1 MINVGDFLT
10 RRARLNPAREAY
22 VDGKS
27 GLRLTF
33 SELNNR
39 CNQAANALLA
49 SGVQKGERVA
59 LLLMNSAEFV
69 ELYFALAKIG
79 AVAVPLNWRLAPD
92 ELEFILRDSGA
103 RTLIY
108 GEEFVALAA
117 ELHTR
122 DGGKNIKDWLHIPTG
137 AEAAEKPFSRD
148 YIMARD
154 ASEILEPD
162 LGGGDDDLLFIMYT
176 SGTTGSPK
184 GVMHSHNT
192 CLWSVLT
199 FTATHD
205 LRGGDRYLAS
215 LPMFHVGS
223 LTPVMV
229 NIYSGATSVVMR
241 EFDPEFTW
249 RVIEKEKITTCL
261 LVPAMLNFMLQAA
274 NLGRT
279 DFSHLRW
286 IQVGAA
292 PVPVELIKNYGNLG
306 IAIHQIY
313 GLTESCGPAC
323 LIDAENAL
331 RKIGSTGKAFFHTEV
346 KVADENGVACPTGE
360 HGEVWIRAK
369 HIMTGYWNQP
379 QATAEALQDGWLRTG
394 DGAMQD
400 ADGYIFMQDRIKDM
414 VISGGENI
422 YPAEIEN
429 ILLTHPDV
437 KEVAVIGQPSE
448 RWGESPFA
456 IVVRKH
462 DGLTA
467 GAVLQYCEGKLAKY
481 KRPCGVVFIDII
493 PRNPSGKILKRV
505 LREQF
510 PGPAPV

>member
-1 MINVGDFLT
+1 MNNIGDFLA
-10 RRARLNPAREAY
+10 RRARLNPGREAY

-49 SGVQKGERVA
+49 SGVQKGDRVA
-59 LLLMNSAEFV
+59 LLMMNSAEFV

-79 AVAVPLNWRLAPD
+79 AVTVPLNWRLAPD

-103 RTLIY
+103 KAVIY
-108 GEEFVALAA
+108 GEEFVEMAS
-117 ELHTR
+117 ELHAR
-122 DGGKNIKDWLHIPTG
+122 EGAAYINEWLQAGGG
-137 AEAAEKPFSRD
+137 QSQFSRD
-148 YIMARD
+148 YTAIRD
-154 ASEILEPD
+154 ASDAIEPS
-162 LGGGDDDLLFIMYT
+162 LNGGDDDLLFIMYT

-192 CLWSVLT
+192 CFWSVLT
-199 FTATHD
+199 FAATQD
-205 LRGGDRYLAS
+205 FRGGDRYLAA

-229 NIYSGATSVVMR
+229 NVYCGVTSVVMR
-241 EFDPEFTW
+241 EFDAVQVW
-249 RVIEKEKITTCL
+249 QLIEKEKITTCL
-261 LVPAMLNFMLQAA
+261 LVPAMLNFMMQAP
-274 NLGRT
+274 NVGRT

-292 PVPVELIKNYGNLG
+292 PVPVQLIKNYGNLG
-306 IAIHQIY
+306 IEIHQIY

-331 RKIGSTGKAFFHTEV
+331 RKIGSTGKAFFHTDV
-346 KVADENGVACPTGE
+346 KVADENGLACPPNE

-369 HIMTGYWNQP
+369 HVMVGYWNQP
-379 QATAEALQDGWLRTG
+379 QATAEAIKDGWLRTG
-394 DGAMQD
+394 DGAIQD
-400 ADGYIFMQDRIKDM
+400 VDGYIYMQDRIKDM
-414 VISGGENI
+414 IISGGENI

-429 ILLTHPDV
+429 VLGGHPEI

-456 IVVRKH
+456 IVVRKS
-462 DGLTA
+462 DDLTED
-467 GAVLQYCEGKLAKY
+467 AVLRYCESKLAKY
-481 KRPCGVVFIDII
+481 KRPCGVAFIDSI

-505 LREQF
+505 LREKF
-510 PGPAPV
+510 SGPAPV